1 MSREH
6 ALAPHRVA
14 IIATV
19 AVLAAVALL
28 SIYGPAW
35 WQKAY
40 HPLSYR
46 TEIARYSRVEGVD
59 PYLIAAVVNVESG
72 FEPSRVS
79 KAGAVG
85 LMQVLPATADE
96 VFRDAATRPTAQRLH
111 EPAFNI
117 AVGTRYLHQLLSH
130 YHGDTAA
137 ALAAYNGGAT
147 NADRWAAA
155 AKGGDMRAAIGFPVT
170 KRYVTDVLNQR
181 DAYRRLYP
189 GAFLGGSSK

>member
-6 ALAPHRVA
+6 PFAFHRVA
-14 IIATV
+14 IVATV

-28 SIYGPAW
+28 AVYGPAW

-40 HPLSYR
+40 HPLKYR
-46 TEIARYSRVEGVD
+46 DQIARSASAEDVD
-59 PYLIAAVVNVESG
+59 PYLVAAVVNVESG
-72 FEPSRVS
+72 FDTGRVS

-96 VFRDAATRPTAQRLH
+96 VFRDAAGTPTVARLH

-117 AVGTRYLHQLLSH
+117 AVGTRYLHQLLSR
-130 YHGDTAA
+130 YHGDEGA

-147 NADRWAAA
+147 NADRWVAA
-155 AKGGDMRAAIGFPVT
+155 AKGGDVKASVGFPVT
-170 KRYVTDVLNQR
+170 KRYVTDVLKQR
-181 DAYRRLYP
+181 DTYRRLYP
-189 GAFLGGSSK
+189 DAFPEVSSK

>member
-6 ALAPHRVA
+6 PLAPHRVV
-14 IIATV
+14 IIAAV

-28 SIYGPAW
+28 AIWGPAW

-40 HPLSYR
+40 HPLAYR
-46 TEIARYSRVEGVD
+46 TEISRYASVEGVD
-59 PYLIAAVVNVESG
+59 PYLVAAIVNVESG
-72 FEPSRVS
+72 FEPSQVS

-96 VFRDAATRPTAQRLH
+96 VFRDAVTKPTAERLR

-117 AVGTRYLHQLLSH
+117 AVGTRYLHQLLSR
-130 YHGDTAA
+130 YHGDAAA

-147 NADRWAAA
+147 NADRWNAAA
-155 AKGGDMRAAIGFPVT
+155 NGGDMRAQIRFPVT
-170 KRYVTDVLNQR
+170 KRYVSDVLAQR
-181 DAYRRLYP
+181 DVYRRLYP
-189 GAFLGGSSK
+189 DAFPEVSSK